1 MYVFFRAAG
10 IAMLAVTADGS
21 IKIII
26 KEQQENSFL
35 FSYEI
40 ITVHLSCDGV
50 TDLNTGYS

>member
-1 MYVFFRAAG
+1 MYAFFRAAG
-10 IAMLAVTADGS
+10 IAMMVVTADGS

-26 KEQQENSFL
+26 KEQQENSFQ

-40 ITVHLSCDGV
+40 ITDHLSCNGV

>member
-1 MYVFFRAAG
+1 MYVFSRAAG

-21 IKIII
+21 IQIII
-26 KEQQENSFL
+26 KEQRENSFL

>member
-1 MYVFFRAAG
+1 MYVFSRAAG

-21 IKIII
+21 IQIII
-26 KEQQENSFL
+26 KEQRENCFL